1 MQTAFF
7 YIMGLGAFALGL
19 GGIIAA
25 IALRNAPE
33 GYETDEGF
41 VGLTKGDEVL
51 LKEFAEGR
59 HYAAFQSPMD
69 HGSLDL
75 AA

>member
-7 YIMGLGAFALGL
+7 YLMGLGAFALVL
-19 GGIIAA
+19 GGVIAVV
-25 IALRNAPE
+25 ALRNAPE

-51 LKEFAEGR
+51 LKEFAQGR
-59 HYAAFQSPMD
+59 QYSAL
-69 HGSLDL
+69 HGSMGHGMDL